1 MKLSYNELSK
11 LQYDKEFNY
20 PMKKYTSLR
29 VGGKADLII
38 YPNNS
43 KELIGLLNLM
53 RKKDIPW
60 VVLGGGSNTIVYD
73 RGIKGVVVST
83 KKLRKIEFRNSGKIL
98 AEAGAVLGTILNK
111 TINRGMSGFEFSAG
125 IPGTVGGGIFMN
137 AGANCGEIKDV
148 TERVWIWDGNK
159 EVPIDRADINF
170 EYRKSNLPENCVIT
184 KALFQLKI
192 SSKEKVER
200 KVKDYLD
207 KRSKT
212 QPIKYTN
219 TGSIFKNPPQEPAGK
234 LLEELGLK
242 GFKIGGAKISEI
254 HANFII
260 NSGNASTNDILEL
273 IEFAK
278 KQALAKRG
286 INLETE
292 VSIIGE
298 NN

>member
-292 VSIIGE
+292 VRIIGE

>member
-43 KELIGLLNLM
+43 KELVELLNLM
-53 RKKDIPW
+53 RKKNIPW

-83 KKLRKIEFRNSGKIL
+83 KTLRKIEFRNSGEIL

-111 TINRGMSGFEFSAG
+111 TINRGISGFEFSAG

-200 KVKDYLD
+200 KVKNYLD

-292 VSIIGE
+292 VRIIGE

>member
-43 KELIGLLNLM
+43 KELVELLNLM
-53 RKKDIPW
+53 RKKNIPW

-83 KKLRKIEFRNSGKIL
+83 KKLRKIEFRNSGEIL

-260 NSGNASTNDILEL
+260 NSGNASTNDVLEL

-292 VSIIGE
+292 VRIIGE

>member
-148 TERVWIWDGNK
+148 TDRVWIWDGNK

-260 NSGNASTNDILEL
+260 NSGNASTNDVLEL

-292 VSIIGE
+292 VRIIGE

>member
-1 MKLSYNELSK
+1 
-11 LQYDKEFNY
+11 
-20 PMKKYTSLR
+20 
-29 VGGKADLII
+29 
-38 YPNNS
+38 
-43 KELIGLLNLM
+43 
-53 RKKDIPW
+53 
-60 VVLGGGSNTIVYD
+60 
-73 RGIKGVVVST
+73 
-83 KKLRKIEFRNSGKIL
+83 
-98 AEAGAVLGTILNK
+98 
-111 TINRGMSGFEFSAG
+111 
-125 IPGTVGGGIFMN
+125 MN

-292 VSIIGE
+292 VRIIGE

>member
-29 VGGKADLII
+29 VGGMADLII

-43 KELIGLLNLM
+43 EELVGLLNLM
-53 RKKDIPW
+53 REKNIPW

-83 KKLRKIEFRNSGKIL
+83 KKLRKIEFRNSGKVL

-200 KVKDYLD
+200 KVKNYLD

-242 GFKIGGAKISEI
+242 GFKVGGAKISEI

-260 NSGNASTNDILEL
+260 NSGNASTNDVLEL

-292 VSIIGE
+292 VRIIGE

>member
-200 KVKDYLD
+200 KVKNYLD

-260 NSGNASTNDILEL
+260 NSGNASTNDVLEL

-292 VSIIGE
+292 VRIIGE

>member
-43 KELIGLLNLM
+43 KELVGLLNLM
-53 RKKDIPW
+53 RKKNIPW

-200 KVKDYLD
+200 KVKNYLD

-260 NSGNASTNDILEL
+260 NSGNASTNDVLEL

-292 VSIIGE
+292 VRIIGE